1 MAGGGSVRLKFQ
13 HQEGKDYTGPATVR
27 DSEGYEWNFS
37 PNQTR
42 VLPDDANRTTLAA
55 NATVK
60 WGAATRQ
67 LDAPEVIADIEDVT
81 GRT

>member
-1 MAGGGSVRLKFQ
+1 MTGTLRLK
-13 HQEGKDYTGPATVR
+13 HDAQEGKDQTEPQSVI
-27 DSEGYEWNFS
+27 DSEGYEWNLA
-37 PNQTR
+37 PNQTV

-60 WGAATRQ
+60 WGAASQ
-67 LDAPEVIADIEDVT
+67 QADAPEVIADVDDQA

>member
-1 MAGGGSVRLKFQ
+1 MGGTIRVKFSP
-13 HQEGKDYTGPATVR
+13 QEGKDYTEPQTVV
-27 DSEGYEWNFS
+27 DSEGYTWNFG

-42 VLPDDANRTTLAA
+42 VLPDDGNRLTMAS

-60 WGAATRQ
+60 WGTSTQ
-67 LDAPEVIADIEDVT
+67 QSTAPEVIADVDDQA

>member
-1 MAGGGSVRLKFQ
+1 MTGNIRLKFVP
-13 HQEGKDYTGPATVR
+13 QEGKDYTEPQSVV
-27 DSEGYEWNFS
+27 DSEGFTWNFG

-42 VLPDDANRTTLAA
+42 VLPDDANRLTMAA

-60 WGAATRQ
+60 WGQTTQ
-67 LDAPEVIADIEDVT
+67 QTTAPEVKADVDDHA